1 MLPSHGS
8 GRLTSSGNGL
18 GLSSLSLASSAQASE
33 ARLSATQAPSN
44 LYISD
49 SFRSLDTCHPPTT
62 TGGRHGTDTEHRHQG
77 QAIMA
82 RQQVAG
88 VLARHLHKKLVQRR
102 LSQAIQPN
110 AEHSGKTRA

>member
-18 GLSSLSLASSAQASE
+18 GLSSLSLASSAHAIE
-33 ARLSATQAPSN
+33 ARLSAKAAPSN

-49 SFRSLDTCHPPTT
+49 SFRSLDTRHSPTT
-62 TGGRHGTDTEHRHQG
+62 TRRRHGADAEDCHQG
-77 QAIMA
+77 QAVMT

-88 VLARHLHKKLVQRR
+88 VLARHLH
-102 LSQAIQPN
+102 
-110 AEHSGKTRA
+110 E